1 MSYCIAFLH
10 PNDKLSNLFIY
21 SRYVSKSCFSYCQ
34 ASYIDFVL
42 TFRMYVQLGI
52 PEYILI
58 SFAVGMYNVVLV

>member
-1 MSYCIAFLH
+1 MFPSLVFLIARH
-10 PNDKLSNLFIY
+10 GA
-21 SRYVSKSCFSYCQ
+21 SC
-34 ASYIDFVL
+34 IDFVL